1 MTTLPTKYRISMAR
15 TDAELARNVVL
26 ALIVHEPR
34 HGWALQEVLS
44 PRGEIGQAW
53 TLSKQLV
60 YRAID
65 SLVDAGLARRTAP
78 KDGGGAERVT
88 ISATTSGR
96 RHAMAWLDTPVE
108 HLRDVRT
115 ELVVKVML
123 REQFELPISRFIQ
136 RQRQQFEPLIVAI
149 ETTQAKTPVHMWR
162 RESASAVKR
171 FLTRLEKSAHN

>member
-1 MTTLPTKYRISMAR
+1 MAR

-26 ALIVHEPR
+26 SLIVLEPR

-78 KDGGGAERVT
+78 KDGGGADKVV
-88 ISATTSGR
+88 ISATASGKR
-96 RHAMAWLDTPVE
+96 AIDVWLDSPVQ

-123 REQFELPISRFIQ
+123 REQFGLPMAQFIQ
-136 RQRQQFEPLIVAI
+136 RQRQQFEPLITAI
-149 ETTQAKTPVHMWR
+149 ETHPAKTPVHMWR

-171 FLTRLEKSAHN
+171 FLTRLEKSASD